1 MKSEDL
7 KKAPKLFCEN
17 ITIGKSSEYF
27 ALGMSSGT
35 QAHIFALSPEHAKRL
50 RDYLT
55 YEIADYEKENG
66 VIEATW
72 TPLIKSPV
80 QRANP
85 PTDKS

>member
-1 MKSEDL
+1 MKNDDL

-17 ITIGKSSEYF
+17 ITIGKSAEYF
-27 ALGMSSGT
+27 AMGLTSGS

-55 YEIADYEKENG
+55 YEIADYEKEYRE
-66 VIEATW
+66 IQTSW
-72 TPLIKSPV
+72 TPLVKSPV

-85 PTDKS
+85 PTQKS